1 MVYASFIHKID
12 AETRRFG
19 SKKGLGTQVFHAV
32 NDEWWS
38 LELNFRGVVNMLTIP
53 PCDYD

>member
-1 MVYASFIHKID
+1 MVYASLIHKID

-38 LELNFRGVVNMLTIP
+38 LELEILGALLTR
-53 PCDYD
+53 